1 MFRRPS
7 VRYGRTPEP
16 ETPYQRGPGIQVTS
30 IKSKQ
35 LRLPAEC
42 VIPPKCTTGNIGAA
56 TAPR

>member
-16 ETPYQRGPGIQVTS
+16 ETPYQRGPKFSVTP

-35 LRLPAEC
+35 LRLPA
-42 VIPPKCTTGNIGAA
+42 I
-56 TAPR
+56 

>member
-16 ETPYQRGPGIQVTS
+16 ETPYQRGPEVKVTS

-35 LRLPAEC
+35 LGLPAEH
-42 VIPPKCTTGNIGAA
+42 VIPPKCTTGK
-56 TAPR
+56 